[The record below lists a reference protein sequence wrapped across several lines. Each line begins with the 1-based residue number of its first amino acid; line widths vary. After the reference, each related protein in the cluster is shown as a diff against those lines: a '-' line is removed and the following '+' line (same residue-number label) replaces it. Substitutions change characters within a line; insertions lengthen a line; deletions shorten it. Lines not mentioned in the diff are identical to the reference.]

1 MSAKCANCVW
11 VYWNI
16 LEFMDLL
23 IYQIANAILVG
34 SPWTVLLDPQAG
46 NISVLFLSPI
56 ALVNFAP
63 PPKPEISSDPS
74 WDGGGGM
81 AIFWNHTLRVKIA
94 EHIEGVGWLRQTAS
108 SLPFFP
114 FEFVEPRKD
123 IANAGARKPRQGK
136 TRSRTPARGNPG
148 KEKKEKPEK

>member
-1 MSAKCANCVW
+1 MCKLRLSILKYIGVHGFVDLPNRKCDLGRFPLDSSLGPSGRK
-11 VYWNI
+11 YI
-16 LEFMDLL
+16 STLL
-23 IYQIANAILVG
+23 IPH
-34 SPWTVLLDPQAG
+34 SPCK
-46 NISVLFLSPI
+46 FC
-56 ALVNFAP
+56 P

-74 WDGGGGM
+74 WDGGGGGM